1 MLLQNTFLDKRG
13 DVGMLCFS
21 TLQCA
26 GKCFRYWFAARLS
39 VYLRRIQTP
48 LYSVDS
54 KIEAFILVPDVNQIP
69 K

>member
-1 MLLQNTFLDKRG
+1 
-13 DVGMLCFS
+13 MLCFS